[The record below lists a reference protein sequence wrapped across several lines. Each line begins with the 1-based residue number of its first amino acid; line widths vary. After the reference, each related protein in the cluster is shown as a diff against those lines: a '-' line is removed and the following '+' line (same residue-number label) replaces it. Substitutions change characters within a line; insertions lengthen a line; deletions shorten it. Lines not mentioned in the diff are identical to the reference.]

1 MVQAECAEATRKIVW
16 DGMVG
21 EGRKRK
27 ELMFVIMHDIAV
39 SALVDGAASFGT
51 NWHRLT
57 HVIFGECLFR
67 DG

>member
-21 EGRKRK
+21 KGRKRK

-39 SALVDGAASFGT
+39 SAIRRWRS
-51 NWHRLT
+51 
-57 HVIFGECLFR
+57 LFR
-67 DG
+67 DELASIDSCHLR